1 MLNTLLIAL
10 VASTG
15 YISTPD
21 GARLY
26 YHIEGSG
33 SPIVIV
39 PAGLFVER
47 DFARL
52 AHGRMI
58 VFYDMRGRGRSSP
71 IDDSTRVSIDRDVAD
86 LETVRQHF
94 KVDRFIPLGWSYL
107 GNMVMRYA
115 VAHPEHVARI
125 VLVDPVGREVGTV
138 YTDSLVAHDSTPVT
152 DSAAYA
158 QLQKG
163 RADGTREH
171 DPRGYC
177 EQDYHVLR
185 GRLVADQRLADQVPD
200 LCQMQN
206 EWPVHLDA
214 HQRWIFTSLFNSRSP
229 SWEQVA
235 TLTAPVLTVHGT
247 QDRNA
252 SYGGG
257 LGWASHLPNGRLL
270 TIRGA
275 AHMVW
280 LDAPQ
285 ILFPA
290 IDTFLSGQWPA
301 EAVHPSMLVDVCEME
316 GDLARA
322 EVRHD
327 RQELEALY
335 ADEYQ
340 HTNYVGGIG
349 YRAAELAFYTNGDL
363 TLGSARI
370 PTCRSHLYGD
380 VAVASGI
387 DVWNDATFRGRSL
400 SGTYRFTR
408 VYVRRDDRWEI
419 VASHASK
426 VPS

>member
-1 MLNTLLIAL
+1 MVNTLLLAL
-10 VASTG
+10 LASTG

-26 YHIEGSG
+26 YHTEGSG
-33 SPIVIV
+33 SPVVIV
-39 PAGLFVER
+39 PAGLFLER

-52 AHGRMI
+52 AHGRTI

-86 LETVRQHF
+86 LETVRAHF

-115 VAHPEHVARI
+115 VAHPEHVDRV
-125 VLVDPVGREVGTV
+125 VLVGPVGRDVGTV
-138 YTDSLVAHDSTPVT
+138 YTDSLVAHDSMPVT

-158 QLQKG
+158 TLQQG
-163 RADGTREH
+163 RADGTRER
-171 DPRGYC
+171 DARGFC
-177 EQDYHVLR
+177 EQDYRVLR
-185 GRLVADQRLADQVPD
+185 GRLVGDPRLADQVPD
-200 LCQMQN
+200 LCDMPN
-206 EWPVHLDA
+206 EWPVHLNA
-214 HQRWIFTSLFNSRSP
+214 HRRWLFTSLFGSQP
-229 SWEQVA
+229 PTWEQVA
-235 TLTAPVLTVHGT
+235 TLTVPVLTIHGT

-252 SYGGG
+252 PYGGG
-257 LGWASHLPNGRLL
+257 VGWASHLPNGRLL
-270 TIRGA
+270 TVRGA
-275 AHMVW
+275 AHMAW

-285 ILFPA
+285 TVFA
-290 IDTFLSGQWPA
+290 AVDTFLSGQWPA
-301 EAVHPSMLVDVCEME
+301 GAEHQSLLVNVCELE

-322 EVRHD
+322 EVAHD
-327 RQELEALY
+327 RQRLDALY

-349 YRAAELAFYTNGDL
+349 YRAKELAFYANGGL

-370 PTCRSHLYGD
+370 PSCRSHLYGD

-387 DVWNDATFRGRSL
+387 DVWSDASFRGTSL

-408 VYVRRDDRWEI
+408 VYVRRDGRWEI

-426 VPS
+426 AP